1 MSNSRGT
8 LLVRSYLCT
17 RYYFLIIIVLL
28 GSNVILFNIPGM
40 RPAICRGSKSRS
52 LGTHIWWRILGCFL
66 SDMEALLSKYLRS
79 SMHVCW
85 LDDKFSWTK
94 INSLLRLLYSNTIH
108 WRCRYSSK
116 KEFSTVQVL
125 MKGPGSAVH
134 RIKTYWNEVINIKY
148 LLV

>member
-52 LGTHIWWRILGCFL
+52 LRTHIWWRILGCFL

-79 SMHVCW
+79 SMHVRW

-94 INSLLRLLYSNTIH
+94 KTPYSGYCIRIQFIDVVVTLLKKRLAQFKYWWKGRGQPFIGLKHT
-108 WRCRYSSK
+108 
-116 KEFSTVQVL
+116 E
-125 MKGPGSAVH
+125 MK
-134 RIKTYWNEVINIKY
+134 
-148 LLV
+148 